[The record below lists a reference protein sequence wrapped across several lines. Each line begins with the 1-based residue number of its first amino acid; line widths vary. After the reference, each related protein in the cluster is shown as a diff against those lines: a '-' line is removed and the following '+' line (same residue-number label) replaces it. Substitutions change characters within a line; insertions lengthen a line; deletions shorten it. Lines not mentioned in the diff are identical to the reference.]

1 MILEVDNVE
10 LSFNN
15 KTILN
20 SVYFKAEQGKITSLI
35 GKNGSGKSCLLE
47 IIFGSLQPK
56 YKLIR
61 INKKPFLKPLYFYKN
76 KIGFLPQHQISPN
89 SIKIKSIFKLFGV
102 SLNQFMID
110 FENFNKY
117 RNSRINE
124 LSSGEIRILETYVI
138 LKSQMDIILL
148 DEPFSYL
155 APIAVIKLKELIK
168 EEKEKKIII
177 LTDHQYRE
185 VLDISDTCYF
195 LSQGGTKLISSE
207 KDLQNQNYIS

>member
-10 LSFNN
+10 LSFNK

-61 INKKPFLKPLYFYKN
+61 INKKPFLKPLHLYKN
-76 KIGFLPQHQISPN
+76 KVGFLPQHQISP
-89 SIKIKSIFKLFGV
+89 SRLKIKSIFKLFGV

-110 FENFNKY
+110 FESFNKY

-138 LKSQMDIILL
+138 LKSPMDIILL